1 MRTRQLLSLAAL
13 ALLAASCGGNEPA
26 QEQAPSLVIGQ
37 GDEASQAIIH
47 QMPTPNELF
56 VLVRQIDGRG
66 DASLLNPSDRADR
79 YASLRGRAVNFGVYS
94 TALVYASTFQLNV
107 EVARYYLATKKLA
120 GALGLSSVF
129 TDAEF
134 VRLEANLTR
143 GDSLEIISNDVYL
156 RAYERLQEADM
167 GTVLA
172 MVLVGGWTESMYLM
186 MRHGEKAGAAD
197 ERLLVRVSEQKPT
210 LEHLIALTETQAG
223 DADVAMLRDRLQG
236 ILDIYDQVEVHRKPH
251 GGPSPSGRMVLGED
265 VHLAMTTDKFQALR
279 EAIDLL
285 RADLVRPEDQPNA

>member
-1 MRTRQLLSLAAL
+1 MPSRQLLPLAVL
-13 ALLAASCGGNEPA
+13 ILLTASCGDGPA
-26 QEQAPSLVIGQ
+26 KDQAPSLVIGQ

-66 DASLLNPSDRADR
+66 DASLLNPADRADR
-79 YASLRGRAVNFGVYS
+79 YATLRGRAVNFGVYS
-94 TALVYASTFQLNV
+94 TALVYASTFKLNV

-120 GALGLSSVF
+120 GALGLSAVF

-134 VRLEANLTR
+134 VRLESNLTR

-167 GTVLA
+167 GTVLS

-186 MRHGEKAGAAD
+186 MRHGGPDGQQD
-197 ERLLVRVSEQKPT
+197 ERLLRRVAEQKPT
-210 LEHLIALTETQAG
+210 LEHLIALIEVQAA
-223 DADVAMLRDRLQG
+223 DADVAELRDRLQG
-236 ILDIYDQVEVHRKPH
+236 ILDIYDQVNVQRKPH
-251 GGPSPSGRMVLGED
+251 GGKSPSGRMVLGDD
-265 VHLAMTTDKFQALR
+265 VRLDISEDKFQALR
-279 EAIDLL
+279 EAIDRL
-285 RADLVRPEDQPNA
+285 RNDLVLPEDRPNV